1 MNSGCRRCFGIRYI
15 CGNGSIFMKSTR
27 LNKFLQANINV
38 IIPVSLTVLVI
49 VVGGF
54 AEYLTEYKQPG
65 ANITKLPDALWW
77 AVITITTVGY
87 GDYTPVS
94 PLGRIIATIVMFSGI
109 GIVVTLVT
117 VIAQKRVERAQERL
131 KSKTDGKA
139 RVLAN
144 EMKATIQ
151 DKVEGIEKLTE
162 EEFDGLMVMMKS
174 LRLTLLEESK
184 VVYKCPRCGS
194 DYRSKPKFCS
204 YCGFALT

>member
-1 MNSGCRRCFGIRYI
+1 
-15 CGNGSIFMKSTR
+15 MKSTR

-38 IIPVSLTVLVI
+38 IIPVILTGLVI
-49 VVGGF
+49 VLGGF
-54 AEYLTEYKQPG
+54 AEYLAEYKQPG